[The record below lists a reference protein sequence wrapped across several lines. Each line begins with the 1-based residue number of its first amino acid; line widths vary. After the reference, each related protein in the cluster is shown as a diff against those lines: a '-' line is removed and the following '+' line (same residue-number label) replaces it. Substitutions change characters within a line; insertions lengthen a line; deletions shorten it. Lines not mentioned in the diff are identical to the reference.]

1 MAYVSQELKSK
12 LAPVIKAVLK
22 KYNVKGSI
30 AVRHHSTLVVN
41 IKSGEIDFINNLNE
55 TLRNRA
61 HGDRVYQA
69 DNYIDVNVYHIDS
82 QYTGVAREF
91 LLELHAAM
99 KGPEY
104 FDHSD
109 SMSDYF
115 HVSHYTDINIG
126 RWDKPYELT
135 V

>member
-12 LAPVIKAVLK
+12 LAPTIKAILK

-30 AVRHHSTLVVN
+30 AVNNHSTLVVN
-41 IKSGEIDFINNLNE
+41 IKSGAIDFINNLNE
-55 TLRNRA
+55 TLRERA
-61 HGDRVYQA
+61 YGDRVYQA
-69 DNYIDVNVYHIDS
+69 ESYIDVNVYHIDS

-109 SMSDYF
+109 IMSDYF
-115 HVSHYTDINIG
+115 HVSHYVSINVG
-126 RWDKPYELT
+126 KWDKPYE
-135 V
+135 VMR

>member
-1 MAYVSQELKSK
+1 MAYVSQECKAK
-12 LAPVIKAVLK
+12 LAPAIKAVLK

-41 IKSGEIDFINNLNE
+41 IKSGEIDFVNNLNE
-55 TLRNRA
+55 TLRERA
-61 HGDRVYQA
+61 RGEQVYQA
-69 DNYIDVNVYHIDS
+69 DGYIDVNVYHIDS

-99 KGPEY
+99 KGPDF

-109 SMSDYF
+109 IQTDYF

-126 RWDKPYELT
+126 RWDKPYELAA
-135 V
+135 